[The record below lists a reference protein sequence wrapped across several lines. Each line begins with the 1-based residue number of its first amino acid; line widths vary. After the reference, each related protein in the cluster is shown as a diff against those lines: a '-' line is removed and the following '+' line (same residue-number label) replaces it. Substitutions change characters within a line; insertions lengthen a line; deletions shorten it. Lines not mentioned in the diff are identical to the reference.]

1 MQNCAMRKNFSLL
14 GLLTFGFW
22 GAISFASPMA
32 IADGIP
38 GVTFG
43 TETGAEPSD
52 AEATPETAPTSITEI
67 APDLYTQ
74 AMLVGYAAEEQGDYQ
89 TALINFRRALLERPN
104 DRYALRAIANV
115 ESYIARERREQAR
128 LQRLATL
135 RERVDA
141 SVTVRDWAC
150 AAATVDEMITL
161 VPSNSLERSRLVTYR
176 GELTS
181 LMDARTD
188 VEQWSS
194 VCPG

>member
-1 MQNCAMRKNFSLL
+1 MQIGIVRLKFTQL
-14 GLLTFGFW
+14 GLLTVSVCGVVSMMSS
-22 GAISFASPMA
+22 GA

-38 GVTFG
+38 GVTLG
-43 TETGAEPSD
+43 TETGAPPD
-52 AEATPETAPTSITEI
+52 AATEATPTNITEI

-104 DRYALRAIANV
+104 DSYALRAIANV
-115 ESYIARERREQAR
+115 ESYIAAERREQAR
-128 LQRLATL
+128 IARLATL
-135 RERVDA
+135 RQRVEQ
-141 SVTVRDWAC
+141 SVAVRDWAC

-176 GELTS
+176 GELSS
-181 LMDARTD
+181 LLDARTD

-194 VCPG
+194 ICPG